1 MKKIVTITFVALVL
15 FLTVSLYNYASFAT
29 QDDGEISAEVYE
41 TINPDDF
48 DPSKSQI
55 TKSDKEAIQKKAG
68 IILGWLRNMSVIVSV
83 IVIMVIGVKYI
94 LGSIEEKA
102 KYKETLIP
110 IIIGIIM
117 AISGTTLIT
126 FIYNTI

>member
-1 MKKIVTITFVALVL
+1 MI
-15 FLTVSLYNYASFAT
+15 S
-29 QDDGEISAEVYE
+29 EIS
-41 TINPDDF
+41 
-48 DPSKSQI
+48 QI
-55 TKSDKEAIQKKAG
+55 LLKGKITQKKAG